1 MFIFL
6 GLGAGIR
13 CPGCEKPFVIQCC
26 GGVVEKSSAD
36 QEMLNAA
43 IQGSNN
49 VLFSLMDFF
58 ILRRFVL

>member
-36 QEMLNAA
+36 QEIMNAA

-49 VLFSLMDFF
+49 VSFYAIDFS
-58 ILRRFVL
+58 I